1 LALTLLGALAKGKFP
16 TQKKPRICG
25 AFFLPIEKMSGLLLN
40 KIAVKLQYL
49 ITVQLAY
56 LHWALTQPIC

>member
-1 LALTLLGALAKGKFP
+1 MRG
-16 TQKKPRICG
+16 
-25 AFFLPIEKMSGLLLN
+25 FFLPIEKMSGLLLN